1 MQISGV
7 SSDQWAVQ
15 GAGQHRRHGPDPQ
28 QLADALGVSTDEL
41 RQSAQGGQS
50 LADLAKSKGIS
61 SDTLLDAVKSSIKS
75 AGAADGRPELSDDQL
90 TTMATN
96 MINRTPG
103 KGGPPPGPPPDG
115 ASANGSVS
123 GSGSAMSLQQLQDL
137 MKSIGEGDSNGDDQA
152 TQFSNLLNKLGGG
165 GASAYASASVGL
177 NRLA

>member
-7 SSDQWAVQ
+7 NNSQWAIQ
-15 GAGQHRRHGPDPQ
+15 GAGQQHRHGPDPQ

-41 RQSAQGGQS
+41 RQSAQSGQS

-61 SDTLLDAVKSSIKS
+61 SDKLLDAVKSSIKS

-103 KGGPPPGPPPDG
+103 TGGPPPGPPPDG
-115 ASANGSVS
+115 ASASGSVS

-137 MKSIGEGDSNGDDQA
+137 MKSISDGDSDDQA
-152 TQFSNLLNKLGGG
+152 TQFSNLLSKLGGG